1 MLDAALDH
9 LVRGVVDN
17 PDDVDVRATQQGTN
31 QVLRVRVNA
40 ADRGRVIGRGG
51 RTINALR
58 TVVAALDSNGNGRIR
73 IELAE

>member
-17 PDDVDVRATQQGTN
+17 PDDVEVFATGQGQN

-58 TVVAALDSNGNGRIR
+58 TVVAALGDGNRVR

>member
-17 PDDVDVRATQQGTN
+17 PDDVDVRATQQGMN
-31 QVLRVRVNA
+31 QVLRVRVNS